1 MKVKDLIK
9 ELEKLPQ
16 DANIGVWNEYYY
28 EIQEPIIKNVDKDK
42 THLNNQYKRKLCI
55 FYRQYIWLNLSKR

>member
-1 MKVKDLIK
+1 MNNVKVKDLIK

-42 THLNNQYKRKLCI
+42 THLNN
-55 FYRQYIWLNLSKR
+55 